1 MDENSVSLPRPKF
14 DIKGTNKDRIYCQIR
29 LVGCLAKHEA
39 RRSLEKNS
47 DDINFKAYA

>member
-29 LVGCLAKHEA
+29 LVGCLENMK
-39 RRSLEKNS
+39 LDLVWKK
-47 DDINFKAYA
+47 IQMM